1 MSIAADS
8 SLCFLQTTKRINN
21 KILLVAK
28 KKCYFCGRIKL
39 NRKIAIKNYARIYI

>member
-28 KKCYFCGRIKL
+28 KVL
-39 NRKIAIKNYARIYI
+39 LLWPN

>member
-28 KKCYFCGRIKL
+28 KNATFVAEL
-39 NRKIAIKNYARIYI
+39 N

>member
-28 KKCYFCGRIKL
+28 KSVTFVAEL
-39 NRKIAIKNYARIYI
+39 N